1 MFALVLLFISAK
13 EIIMTKKRVQ
23 KEFEDS
29 VLPFIKDTFEN
40 DGKVDHNA
48 RAQAW
53 NDFTDSLCKDG
64 TITQNQYSTW
74 SNPY

>member
-29 VLPFIKDTFEN
+29 VIPFIKDAFEN
-40 DGKVDHNA
+40 DGKVDRHA

-53 NDFTDSLCKDG
+53 DEYTYWLCKDR
-64 TITQNQYSTW
+64 TITNHQYITW